1 MVGENPPADFK
12 HQGKALFAFRSAIER
27 DAHDLAQ
34 FGRFGAVYREH
45 QGLLEKWI
53 DDPGQIGV
61 KRNHTTAASF
71 VRKRREELDE
81 CFILHLGSDEH
92 MSHAADGA
100 CDGVHRKLQQD
111 CSHGSTEHNEGSR
124 RLQNLADL
132 SALDQQAG
140 DDADDGQNDS
150 ANAAFVHRS
159 LRKNRRTAAR
169 VRTHWLPSLRRCS
182 SDRSLPVASAAK
194 PTLVKDATRRRASS
208 GESLRAI
215 VASRSAR

>member
-1 MVGENPPADFK
+1 
-12 HQGKALFAFRSAIER
+12 
-27 DAHDLAQ
+27 
-34 FGRFGAVYREH
+34 
-45 QGLLEKWI
+45 
-53 DDPGQIGV
+53 
-61 KRNHTTAASF
+61 
-71 VRKRREELDE
+71 
-81 CFILHLGSDEH
+81 

-111 CSHGSTEHNEGSR
+111 CSHGSTEHNEGSC

-169 VRTHWLPSLRRCS
+169 VRTHSAVFPASL
-182 SDRSLPVASAAK
+182 LI
-194 PTLVKDATRRRASS
+194 
-208 GESLRAI
+208 G
-215 VASRSAR
+215 